1 VQRLHGSTLK
11 NNQIKSKGRHHGKE
25 RTNPNRLHARQCGNS
40 ALEALEIA
48 AAMFPNTRPQAL
60 IDKLVITGL
69 CALHW
74 KAPSLYGADRDRWK
88 LPDNVGPG

>member
-1 VQRLHGSTLK
+1 LIK
-11 NNQIKSKGRHHGKE
+11 NQIQSKDGIMTKSE
-25 RTNPNRLHARQCGNS
+25 RTRIDYMHGNA
-40 ALEALEIA
+40 ALEALDMA
-48 AAMFPNTRPQAL
+48 AAMFPDTRPQAL

>member
-1 VQRLHGSTLK
+1 MT
-11 NNQIKSKGRHHGKE
+11 KSE
-25 RTNPNRLHARQCGNS
+25 RTRIDYMHGNA
-40 ALEALEIA
+40 ALEALDMA
-48 AAMFPNTRPQAL
+48 AAMFPDTRPQAL

-88 LPDNVGPG
+88 LPDNAGPG